1 MSIDEDLDDDLRRAL
16 ARGDESAWYAFHER
30 FTSRLIRYARAVVK
44 NEELARDTVQGV
56 MVSLVRNRK
65 QLDQVQDFEAYLFS
79 AVRRDLWRALK
90 QEQKQA
96 SMLIPLET
104 ERNGQAIMLPIA
116 DEKTQSSN
124 LEDRDFVTVAMSR
137 LTSDLRVII
146 ELRFFGELTFEK
158 IGNVLDLPL
167 GTVVTRF
174 RAGLKQLKACAEE
187 QLS

>member
-1 MSIDEDLDDDLRRAL
+1 MSIDEAMDDDFRQAL
-16 ARGDESAWYAFHER
+16 ARGDESAWFSFHER
-30 FTSRLIRYARAVVK
+30 FTSRLIRYARSVVK

-56 MVSLVRNRK
+56 MVSLVRNRN

-90 QEQKQA
+90 QEQKEA
-96 SMLIPLET
+96 WMLIPLEM
-104 ERNGQAIMLPIA
+104 ERNGQTTSLPIMCDKNA
-116 DEKTQSSN
+116 QDC
-124 LEDRDFVTVAMSR
+124 LEERDFVTVAMSR

-174 RAGLKQLKACAEE
+174 RAALKQLKACAEE
-187 QLS
+187 QIL